1 MMDLVVEDVTVERE
15 EAVRTRT
22 RRCIATRAPR
32 PAETLIRFVVGPD
45 ALLVPDLAGR
55 LPGRGMW
62 VDAKRAV
69 LARALARNQFAKAA
83 RAPVSAPADLVDRVQ
98 ALLLRRCLDLVGL
111 ARRAGEL
118 VVGFDQ
124 VEEWLRRGRCGL
136 VLTARDGSVDGR
148 RRIEALAGGEVPVVD
163 PFDRIELGSAV
174 GREEAVHAGLAD
186 RGLARQLLDELG
198 RLHGFREFRMPVG
211 HAVSNAVD
219 EGTARP

>member
-1 MMDLVVEDVTVERE
+1 MMGQLVEDVMVEQE
-15 EAVRTRT
+15 NAVRTRT

-32 PAETLIRFVVGPD
+32 PAETLIRFVVGPGST
-45 ALLVPDLAGR
+45 LVPDLAAR

-62 VDAKRAV
+62 VDANREV

-83 RAPVSAPADLVDRVQ
+83 RAPVTAPADLVDQVQ
-98 ALLLRRCLDLVGL
+98 AMLLRRCLDLVGL

-136 VLTARDGSVDGR
+136 VLTASDGSADGR
-148 RRIEALAGGEVPVVD
+148 RRIEALAGVVPVLD
-163 PFDRIELGSAV
+163 PFDRAELGSAV
-174 GREEAVHAGLAD
+174 GREEAVHAGIAD
-186 RGLARQLLDELG
+186 RGLARQLQDELG
-198 RLHGFREFRMPVG
+198 RLHGFREFRMPAG

>member
-1 MMDLVVEDVTVERE
+1 MIEQVDEDVMVEQEDAR
-15 EAVRTRT
+15 RKRL

-32 PAETLIRFVVGPD
+32 PAETLLRFVVGPESI
-45 ALLVPDLAGR
+45 LVPDLTGR

-62 VDAKRAV
+62 VDANRQV

-83 RAPVSAPADLVDRVQ
+83 RAPVTAPADLVDQVQ
-98 ALLLRRCLDLVGL
+98 GMLLRRCLDLVGL

-124 VEEWLRRGRCGL
+124 VEDWLRRGRCGL
-136 VLTARDGSVDGR
+136 VLTASDGSPDGR
-148 RRIEALAGGEVPVVD
+148 RRIEALAGGVPVVD
-163 PFDRIELGSAV
+163 PFDRVELGSAV
-174 GREEAVHAGLAD
+174 GRAEAVHAGLAR

-211 HAVSNAVD
+211 HAVRNAVD
-219 EGTARP
+219 EGAARP